1 MAKSKSRISK
11 HPRAAA
17 KTKNA
22 PATARDLGTA
32 LGQTIRNAAPAIVN
46 GLIDQATHGNTAPAK
61 FLFDFAGLSSASA
74 ADPQQD
80 DCLAALLLK
89 ELARASATEHDAG
102 GDTVQ

>member
-1 MAKSKSRISK
+1 VTRVRVRDSRSN
-11 HPRAAA
+11 PRE
-17 KTKNA
+17 
-22 PATARDLGTA
+22 LGTA

-74 ADPQQD
+74 ADPQQE

-89 ELARASATEHDAG
+89 ELARASSPPQDAE